1 MESAAI
7 PFSTAMKET
16 SKGEGLVYVTSIAV
30 HGRERR
36 RDDARV
42 LTVTVSAA

>member
-30 HGRERR
+30 HAVAN
-36 RDDARV
+36 DDA
-42 LTVTVSAA
+42 TTQGF